1 MGRTLEP
8 LATTSTDGGL
18 VLGSVDMLTSAWN
31 VTTLR
36 DLWTA
41 SAFRGVSVVV
51 PYVDGGVLR
60 RRRLTLSTYVLR
72 LGIIGGYDHFGN
84 RLGDEKQGLED
95 NVAYLEE
102 NVANGLLITGS
113 LTMPSGEVRTANL
126 VAGPLRL
133 GQGLDDV
140 QLATM
145 QIEVDGKF
153 TAGS

>member
-18 VLGSVDMLTSAWN
+18 VLGSVDMLTSAWS